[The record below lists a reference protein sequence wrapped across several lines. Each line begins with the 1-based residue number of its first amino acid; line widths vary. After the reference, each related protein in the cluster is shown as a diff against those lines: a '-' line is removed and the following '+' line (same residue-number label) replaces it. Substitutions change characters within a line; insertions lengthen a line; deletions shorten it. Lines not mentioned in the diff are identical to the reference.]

1 MLAFFVFVAFFFT
14 AEWKEKVLSTTFVQR
29 DKLVS
34 AKVSPVIRDS
44 WILVQRYPFM
54 LEKRLDRVS
63 S

>member
-14 AEWKEKVLSTTFVQR
+14 AEWKEKVLSATFVQR

-44 WILVQRYPFM
+44 WISAKISIDVR
-54 LEKRLDRVS
+54 KTS
-63 S
+63 